1 MKLDKEKILAMSPNA
16 SAVANAKK
24 ICSSGSFVKLAHSSD
39 DTFYMGECKGSGKSN
54 YIVSADF
61 VDEENPVIRCTCPS
75 RQFPCKHGLALLFE
89 IADEKTFEEC
99 EIPEDILAK
108 REKKEKAKAK
118 KESAEK
124 TEGTEKEKKAPSKVS
139 KAARTKKINKQI
151 EGLDLIKKITSQLL
165 KVGLSTMG
173 TVSLKEYKDIVKQ
186 LGDYYLP
193 GPQILFQRLMLEVQ
207 QYKEDQDTKHYQQA
221 LDCLKKLRAIEK
233 KGREYLKAEL
243 EKENLEISDNTL
255 YEDLGGVWKLEQLN
269 DLGLKKENARLIQLA
284 FEVTYDEAS
293 KIFTDYGYWI
303 DIDSGEISY
312 TANYRPQSAL
322 KYIKQED
329 SNFSLLTVPTLT
341 YYPGSLNKRIRWN
354 SANFDEREKSFFKKI
369 KTYATDIEQATKIA
383 KNELKNI
390 LTDNEV
396 SLLLEFEKIMFIEEE
411 GTKKYILVDKNKKMI
426 ELKNN
431 GSKELEKVFYEL
443 LPNECLEN
451 QVMFV
456 KLFQEDRTI
465 YAKAHSIITD
475 DKIVRLGF

>member
-1 MKLDKEKILAMSPNA
+1 MKLDKNKILTMSPNA
-16 SAVANAKK
+16 SAVSNAKK

-61 VDEENPVIRCTCPS
+61 IDEENPVIRCSCPS

-89 IADEKTFEEC
+89 IADEKIFEEC
-99 EIPEDILAK
+99 EIPEDILTK
-108 REKKEKAKAK
+108 REKKEKAKVK
-118 KESAEK
+118 KEKEITK
-124 TEGTEKEKKAPSKVS
+124 GTEKGKKAPSKTS

-207 QYKEDQDTKHYQQA
+207 EYKEDQNTVHYQQA
-221 LDCLKKLRAIEK
+221 LECLKKLRAIEK
-233 KGREYLKAEL
+233 KGREYLKEEL

-269 DLGLKKENARLIQLA
+269 DLGLKKENARLVQLA

-303 DIDSGEISY
+303 DLDSGEISY
-312 TANYRPQSAL
+312 TANYRPLSAL
-322 KYIKQED
+322 KYIKQDD
-329 SNFSLLTVPTLT
+329 SNFSLLTVPILT
-341 YYPGSLNKRIRWN
+341 YYPGGVNKRIRWVN
-354 SANFDEREKSFFKKI
+354 ANFGDVEKSFLKKI
-369 KTYATDIEQATKIA
+369 KTYANNIDGALKIA

-396 SLLLEFEKIMFIEEE
+396 SLLLEFEKVMYIEEE
-411 GTKKYILVDKNKKMI
+411 GAKKYILVDKNQKMV

-431 GSKELEKVFYEL
+431 GARELTKVFYEL

-456 KLFQEDRTI
+456 KLYQENRTI
-465 YAKAHSIITD
+465 YAEPHSIITD